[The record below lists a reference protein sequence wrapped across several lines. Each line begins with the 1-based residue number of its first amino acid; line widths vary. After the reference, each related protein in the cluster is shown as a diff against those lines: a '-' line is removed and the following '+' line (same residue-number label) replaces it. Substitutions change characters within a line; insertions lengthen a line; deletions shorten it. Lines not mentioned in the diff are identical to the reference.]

1 MANKCFG
8 HGDFAKLLYA
18 TGLTCSALD
27 DVLEYSVSTGMQRLF
42 TYGDL
47 TDIITDYSYT
57 YTDSSGDSYDVT
69 ALSVNFEG
77 TDESQETDSL
87 VAAGDY
93 DFSFDYSVDG
103 TTIEQV
109 EYTESSNY
117 IAVVS
122 SSNET
127 TVSATLTG
135 FSTNT
140 DGDSLLSNGG
150 DISTDWVPWD
160 QFWYPYLFVTAQ
172 TGDTSMYVSS
182 IEYLIYGTDENQSDL
197 TLLDSGE
204 ITNDS
209 ETSYLNTTI
218 SLIVDGISD
227 YSYFLIK
234 INGYTSA
241 IS

>member
-8 HGDFAKLLYA
+8 HGDWAKCLSS
-18 TGLTCSALD
+18 TGLTCSELE
-27 DVLEYSVSTGMQRLF
+27 DVLEYSVSTGTQRLF
-42 TYGDL
+42 TYGSL
-47 TDIITDYSYT
+47 TDVITDYSYI
-57 YTDSSGDSYDVT
+57 YTNSSGDSYEVT
-69 ALSVNFEG
+69 GLSVSFEG
-77 TDESQETDSL
+77 SDESNTSDSL
-87 VAAGDY
+87 IAAGDI
-93 DFSFDYSVDG
+93 DLSFTWDNGEV
-103 TTIEQV
+103 Q
-109 EYTESSNY
+109 YTESSNY

-150 DISTDWVPWD
+150 DISTDWVSWD
-160 QFWYPYLFVTAQ
+160 QFWYPYLFVAAQ

-227 YSYFLIK
+227 YSYFLIE